1 MRTSAD
7 AIVIQRVQGPKPSF
21 GEMLDEIQK
30 SVKKAGITP
39 KDVEDAIRWARRTK
53 NKKQ

>member
-1 MRTSAD
+1 
-7 AIVIQRVQGPKPSF
+7 
-21 GEMLDEIQK
+21 MLDEIQK